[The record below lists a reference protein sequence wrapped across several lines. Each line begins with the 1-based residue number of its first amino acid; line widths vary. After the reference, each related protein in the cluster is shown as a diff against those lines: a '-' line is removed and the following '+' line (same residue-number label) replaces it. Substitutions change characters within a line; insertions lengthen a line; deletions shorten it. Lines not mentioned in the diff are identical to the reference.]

1 MTQVIKQNWDLAGTW
16 ELTKLLAKLL
26 KNVTGIFNDKQK
38 NYNTVS
44 LLFLDSWGKINW
56 VQAEGTWSSD

>member
-1 MTQVIKQNWDLAGTW
+1 MTQVIKQNWDLARTW

-26 KNVTGIFNDKQK
+26 KNVMGIFNDTQK

-56 VQAEGTWSSD
+56 VQAEETWSSD

>member
-1 MTQVIKQNWDLAGTW
+1 MTQVIKQNWDLARTW

-26 KNVTGIFNDKQK
+26 KNVTGIFNDTQK